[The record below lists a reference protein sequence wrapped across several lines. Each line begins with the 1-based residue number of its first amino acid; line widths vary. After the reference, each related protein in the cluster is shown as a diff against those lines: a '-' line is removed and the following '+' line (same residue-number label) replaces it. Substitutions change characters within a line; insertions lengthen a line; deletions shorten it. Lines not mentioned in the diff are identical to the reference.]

1 MHSIEDPELQSNI
14 SLCPLQGVCF
24 MLQKIPFTSTASNH
38 VESTEK
44 AYSICSA
51 HLMLTI
57 WWSDLDFSRLFSVRW
72 FIVVWIRW
80 ISLSNF
86 PRFELYHQ
94 RIAHS
99 LLTITISLLYLHR
112 SSRLASSRL
121 PDAVAFVAILFADL
135 FPLSFAWRLDEML
148 FSPFSRWFQ
157 LAISPFNLI
166 ICSNESRLHLFQ
178 LLLSYIDWK
187 ASQKTECGVA
197 NLWDSQHFVV
207 VFISALKPKK
217 MKWLLSQDLYTQ
229 LK

>member
-112 SSRLASSRL
+112 SSRLASFSL
-121 PDAVAFVAILFADL
+121 PDAMALVCYFI
-135 FPLSFAWRLDEML
+135 
-148 FSPFSRWFQ
+148 RWFISSFLYMATGWNALLTIQ
-157 LAISPFNLI
+157 PMISISYLAF
-166 ICSNESRLHLFQ
+166 
-178 LLLSYIDWK
+178 
-187 ASQKTECGVA
+187 
-197 NLWDSQHFVV
+197 
-207 VFISALKPKK
+207 
-217 MKWLLSQDLYTQ
+217 
-229 LK
+229 